1 MQIDMGILRLAA
13 SAISDTQKQTAA
25 TQSMSDTTLIVTEKT
40 FSDKFFW
47 HTVAWLE

>member
-1 MQIDMGILRLAA
+1 MGILRLAA
-13 SAISDTQKQTAA
+13 SVMSDTQKQTAA
-25 TQSMSDTTLIVTEKT
+25 TQSMADATLILTKKT